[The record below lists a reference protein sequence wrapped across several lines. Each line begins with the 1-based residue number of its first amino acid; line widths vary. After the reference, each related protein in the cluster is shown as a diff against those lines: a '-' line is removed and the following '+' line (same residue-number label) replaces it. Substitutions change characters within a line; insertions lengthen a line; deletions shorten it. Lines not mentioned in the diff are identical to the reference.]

1 MLNSCGHHG
10 RVARKV
16 SGEHLDGPELG
27 AGSGEGFRSLHH
39 IHWTSIPGTQFTYA
53 PPSAFSSFL
62 LQVIGMRR
70 KPWKGSKCVPL
81 LLSLMSKIK
90 HGELLNKSS
99 GRIKQEVDQA
109 VG

>member
-1 MLNSCGHHG
+1 MT
-10 RVARKV
+10 RQV

-27 AGSGEGFRSLHH
+27 AGSGEGFRSLQNF
-39 IHWTSIPGTQFTYA
+39 HWTSIPGMQLTYA
-53 PPSAFSSFL
+53 LPSAFSSFL
-62 LQVIGMRR
+62 LQLMGMTENHRR
-70 KPWKGSKCVPL
+70 DLNVPL

-99 GRIKQEVDQA
+99 GRCKQEVDQT